1 MEGYRVVGWDARV
14 YPRGVMVKGVGV
26 VMNMLWG
33 LLGAHPG
40 DY

>member
-1 MEGYRVVGWDARV
+1 MEGYRVVRLDARV
-14 YPRGVMVKGVGV
+14 YPRGVMVKGVGD

-33 LLGAHPG
+33 LLVAHPE

>member
-1 MEGYRVVGWDARV
+1 MEGYRVVRLDTRV
-14 YPRGVMVKGVGV
+14 YPRGVMVRGVGN

-33 LLGAHPG
+33 LLVAHPE